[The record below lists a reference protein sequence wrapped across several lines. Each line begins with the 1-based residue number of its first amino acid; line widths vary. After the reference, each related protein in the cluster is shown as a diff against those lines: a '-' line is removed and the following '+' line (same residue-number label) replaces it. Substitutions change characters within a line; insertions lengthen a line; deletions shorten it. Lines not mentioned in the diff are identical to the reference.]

1 MAGQGEPHLPRVL
14 TPGVAVVVGFVL
26 LVGNPWLYPDI
37 FIALSDA
44 DTAGR
49 FVNVLMSYPRWHVDV
64 DQAGPFLFWFG
75 NLRAVLFMAFAIAGL
90 LKVPRWLSE
99 RAGGAGLFVTT
110 MGLTTLSAVAAGMA
124 SSVVAMVLLNDDSAL
139 EYFYTDEP
147 EVFLLSQLN
156 AAASFGV
163 LFGLVLGFVALMQRR
178 IPAGREPRV
187 NAPKSFW

>member
-1 MAGQGEPHLPRVL
+1 ML